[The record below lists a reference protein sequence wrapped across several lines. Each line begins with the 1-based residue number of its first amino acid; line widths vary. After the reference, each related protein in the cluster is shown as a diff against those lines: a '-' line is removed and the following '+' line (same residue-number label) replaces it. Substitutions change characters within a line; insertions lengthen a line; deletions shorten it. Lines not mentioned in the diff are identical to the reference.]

1 MTPTLTA
8 LLCLGRLTRGAKPRS
23 GRDPAPHPG
32 TLPKPT
38 IWAEPGSVISWGSPV
53 TTWCQGTLKAQEFR
67 VDKEGSTTP
76 WDRQNPLE
84 PGDKAKFSI
93 THMTEHTAGRYCCY
107 YLSSTSWSELSDPL
121 ELVVTGSYSKPSLSA
136 LPSPVVTSGGNVT
149 LLCGS
154 RETFD
159 GFILTRE
166 EEHGPPWTLDSQPHR
181 RGDSQALFP
190 VGPVTP
196 SHRWLFRCYGCY
208 RDNPQ
213 LCSLPSDLLELLVS
227 GILPKPTIWA
237 EPGSVIPWETPVTLW
252 CQGAQ
257 KGHQFHLYREGKPSP
272 WDCQV
277 PVEPGDKAKFF
288 RKDIYAGIYHC
299 SYLSPAGS
307 SELSDPL
314 ELVMTGFYSKP
325 SLSALPSP
333 VVTSGG
339 NVTLLCGSWQ
349 GFDQFILTKEG
360 EHGPPWTL
368 DSQPHRR
375 GDSQALF
382 PVGPLTPSHGW
393 SFRCYGSYRNTPQV
407 WSLPSD
413 LLELL
418 VSGEKPLTP
427 SLLTQGLKRYL
438 NILMGV
444 SVALILLLSL
454 LLHHWHQR
462 KLRVSGEV
470 ETGGCQQWNQGDAVS
485 VSLSLQQNRHNKDPQ
500 GVTYDQV
507 NLSRSR
513 FRRGVATPP
522 SPLSG
527 GLLDT
532 KDRHAEEDRPM
543 DSQAASSDDPQ
554 DVTYAQ
560 LSHLTLRRETSA
572 PPSSPSEEPP
582 DEPSV
587 YTALAIH

>member
-1 MTPTLTA
+1 MRQGGPQILGPETQREQLTPSANHKTHQTPRVMSRRTSQLWGWALRVMSCQEEASLRDTQLQSNKDGQDGRAGEEGRGKCGDLGSRLQDSDRSSELPASQSYRSHGRRPGDSSICTLGELRTGVMMSILCA
-8 LLCLGRLTRGAKPRS
+8 LLNLG
-23 GRDPAPHPG
+23 
-32 TLPKPT
+32 
-38 IWAEPGSVISWGSPV
+38 
-53 TTWCQGTLKAQEFR
+53 
-67 VDKEGSTTP
+67 
-76 WDRQNPLE
+76 N
-84 PGDKAKFSI
+84 
-93 THMTEHTAGRYCCY
+93 
-107 YLSSTSWSELSDPL
+107 
-121 ELVVTGSYSKPSLSA
+121 
-136 LPSPVVTSGGNVT
+136 
-149 LLCGS
+149 
-154 RETFD
+154 
-159 GFILTRE
+159 
-166 EEHGPPWTLDSQPHR
+166 
-181 RGDSQALFP
+181 
-190 VGPVTP
+190 
-196 SHRWLFRCYGCY
+196 
-208 RDNPQ
+208 
-213 LCSLPSDLLELLVS
+213 SLPGLSLGQRTGAQS

-427 SLLTQGLKRYL
+427 SLL
-438 NILMGV
+438 
-444 SVALILLLSL
+444 S
-454 LLHHWHQR
+454 
-462 KLRVSGEV
+462 RV
-470 ETGGCQQWNQGDAVS
+470 T
-485 VSLSLQQNRHNKDPQ
+485 
-500 GVTYDQV
+500 
-507 NLSRSR
+507 
-513 FRRGVATPP
+513 
-522 SPLSG
+522 
-527 GLLDT
+527 
-532 KDRHAEEDRPM
+532 
-543 DSQAASSDDPQ
+543 
-554 DVTYAQ
+554 
-560 LSHLTLRRETSA
+560 
-572 PPSSPSEEPP
+572 
-582 DEPSV
+582 
-587 YTALAIH
+587 